1 MEIEEISKDRPGYC
15 KTKVTVFN
23 LFKLTLTLAGKG
35 MEISKV
41 QTGMDKTLWK
51 PYICGLCYRVS

>member
-1 MEIEEISKDRPGYC
+1 MEIEEISKDKPGYC

-51 PYICGLCYRVS
+51 PYICGLC